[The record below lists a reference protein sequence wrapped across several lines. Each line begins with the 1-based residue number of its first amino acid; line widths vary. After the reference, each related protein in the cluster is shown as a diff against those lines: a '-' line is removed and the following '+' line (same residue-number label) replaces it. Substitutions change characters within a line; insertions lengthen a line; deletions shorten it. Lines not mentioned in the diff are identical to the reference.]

1 MKVYELITNKIIE
14 KLNQGVIPWQKHWKG
29 TGLPKNLITKKLYR
43 GINAFMLHMQ
53 GYGLPY
59 WLTFRQVKELKGCV
73 KQGEKATPIIY
84 WNWHKAV
91 IHELEEEIEKLTP
104 FLRYYNVFNIEQCE
118 GLNIEIPEENKS
130 NFNPIS
136 ECEKVVRELPNPPII
151 KHGEAQAYYAPT
163 TDVINM
169 PRPSLFKNEQE
180 YYCALYHEIIHST
193 GHQKRLNRKAVAELD
208 SFKLN
213 ARKEYSKDELIA
225 EIGASFLYGYTG
237 IENETIDNSASYIQ
251 NWLEKL
257 DNDKKLIIIAAA
269 QAQRAVDYVLNR
281 KETQND

>member
-14 KLNQGVIPWQKHWKG
+14 KLNQGVIPWQKPWKG

-136 ECEKVVRELPNPPII
+136 ECEKVVRSCRIRRLLSMEKHRHIMRQQQMLLTCHAPHSLRTSKNII
-151 KHGEAQAYYAPT
+151 APFT
-163 TDVINM
+163 T
-169 PRPSLFKNEQE
+169 K
-180 YYCALYHEIIHST
+180 IIHST

-213 ARKEYSKDELIA
+213 ARKEYSKEELIA